1 MNNRIF
7 CAVLGIII
15 FVLSPSFINAQ
26 NKKKKPR
33 DIEATSGKQKVFV
46 SAGPDIGVMFPTDFG
61 ARVHVNY
68 QDTLFKLSPQV
79 RFKIGMCVR
88 TDFSKKFSFQTGLYY
103 VERMYD
109 AQIGRANATG
119 DKIETMFYS
128 NNIKYTGFE
137 IPIMGLF
144 YVQLGRQ
151 WFLNN
156 LVGFSLDFFPSS
168 VKNIPTDTL
177 VEYKIYGG
185 RNSWIVPSVK
195 AAVGFE
201 YRTEKYGYFYLGAQ
215 FHRPFFAIFDGF
227 IERKDPI
234 PFGYQT
240 AQLPASGTYF
250 SVDIKYF
257 FPTGKKNKF
266 FD

>member
-1 MNNRIF
+1 MKHLI
-7 CAVLGIII
+7 VYGILALILMQ
-15 FVLSPSFINAQ
+15 LSVSVSAQ
-26 NKKKKPR
+26 NKKQKIKGAEEVP
-33 DIEATSGKQKVFV
+33 GKQKVFV
-46 SAGPDIGVMFPTDFG
+46 SAGPDVGVMFPTDFG
-61 ARVHVNY
+61 SKVHVQY

-103 VERMYD
+103 VERMYE
-109 AQIGRANATG
+109 AQIGRASATG
-119 DKIETMFYS
+119 DNIETMFYANS
-128 NNIKYTGFE
+128 IKYTGFE
-137 IPIMGLF
+137 LPIMGLF
-144 YVQLGRQ
+144 YVQLGER
-151 WFLNN
+151 WFMNN
-156 LVGFSLDFFPSS
+156 LVGFSIDFFPSS
-168 VKNIPTDTL
+168 VKNISTDSL

-185 RNSWIVPSVK
+185 RNSWVVPSVK

-201 YRTEKYGYFYLGAQ
+201 YRTERAGYFYLGAQ

-227 IERKDPI
+227 IERKNPE
-234 PFGYQT
+234 PFGFQT